1 MSDKEKGLYKKYTRR
16 AFFGTVFGAGASLAL
31 YSPKAQACIPTIGAA
46 IGRIIARIPGE
57 LIAAAWDEWN
67 ARRNNE
73 AEEDQAEAAN
83 LMITAGDS
91 VNHVEKEIADAELK
105 RKTAPLPADCITT
118 ESIELTTALL
128 AASPATEDTQAKTLD
143 QATLTMAAP
152 FVRPGAQA
160 KYFEEQFGSNWYKE
174 TTNAGFLFN
183 PTDIYGDKEKKADA
197 FILNATTKTAKSS
210 ASMIDAYSVN
220 DDRLFEQTAK
230 VATFN
235 IARAPFIRQKNYI
248 TRFNSPSLRTS
259 LHHHVNNTYGS
270 QNWREQVRALP
281 SEVQAMQMVVKQKA
295 FNNQL
300 KLLKLRELEMTLAL
314 QSLISAE
321 AIIAN
326 ANRG

>member
-1 MSDKEKGLYKKYTRR
+1 MSENKQGLHKKYTRR
-16 AFFGTVFGAGASLAL
+16 AFLGTAFGLGASVAL

-73 AEEDQAEAAN
+73 SEEDQAEAAN
-83 LMITAGDS
+83 LMITSGDS
-91 VNHVEKEIADAELK
+91 VNHVENEIADAELK

-118 ESIELTTALL
+118 KSIEMTTALL
-128 AASPATEDTQAKTLD
+128 STSAATEDTQAKTLD

-160 KYFEEQFGSNWYKE
+160 RYFEGQFGSNWYKE

-183 PTDIYGDKEKKADA
+183 PTDLYGQKEKQADA

-210 ASMIDAYSVN
+210 ASMIDAYTSN
-220 DDRLFEQTAK
+220 DEHLFEQTAR

-235 IARAPFIRQKNYI
+235 VARAPFIRQKNYI

-270 QNWREQVRALP
+270 QSWRDQVRALP
-281 SEVQAMQMVVKQKA
+281 SEVQALQMAVKQKA
-295 FNNQL
+295 FSNQL
-300 KLLKLRELEMTLAL
+300 KLLKLRELEVTLAL
-314 QSLISAE
+314 QALISAE

-326 ANRG
+326 AKQG